1 MLASRKNELLERNA
15 KAEGRDRMDGKL
27 ARGFTRDGFRR
38 EMKAAGATA
47 DLLSETTTKLAQK
60 LRSRGKLSKD
70 DCISALS
77 QIHALKDD
85 PLTTVFHEVFI
96 SPDTSKL
103 SSNFDSA
110 IVGGYFYP
118 ETISFFKNEESIR
131 RYGLFYDR
139 YSRKKIDIRTLG
151 RPLYIREHAI
161 KRLLERANATY
172 VSVTRSL
179 WPGLLVTEALHY
191 FSELAVARP
200 FAIPTTDGMFLCIAA
215 MGKPNLDDTGFTR
228 MIVTRSG
235 HQLETTPCM
244 EPLVSTYLVN
254 TFVSL
259 SEMAP
264 DQCYLRSAL
273 MELIERHRS
282 VLTVAHLARVMNV
295 DGNEDGL
302 GLEAKFFGDPNAAR
316 DDFGKVFEGA
326 LWRQAIRTP
335 SDTPF
340 TEHFV
345 AQAMLERSA
354 KTDLQ

>member
-1 MLASRKNELLERNA
+1 
-15 KAEGRDRMDGKL
+15 MDGKL
-27 ARGFTRDGFRR
+27 ARGFTQDGFRK

-47 DLLSETTTKLAQK
+47 NSLSETTTKLAQK

-77 QIHALKDD
+77 QIQSLKDD
-85 PLTTVFHEVFI
+85 PLTTVFHEIFNSPYSSRI
-96 SPDTSKL
+96 SGNYDG
-103 SSNFDSA
+103 A
-110 IVGGYFYP
+110 IVGGYLYP
-118 ETISFFKNEESIR
+118 EVISFFKNEESVR

-161 KRLLERANATY
+161 KRLLERANSTY

-179 WPGLLVTEALHY
+179 WPGLLVTEALYY
-191 FSELAVARP
+191 FTEPTVARP

-215 MGKPNLDDTGFTR
+215 MGKPSLDDTGFTR
-228 MIVTRSG
+228 LTVTPSG
-235 HQLETTPCM
+235 HQHETTPCM
-244 EPLVSTYLVN
+244 EPLVSTCLVN

-264 DQCYLRSAL
+264 DQCHLRSAL

-282 VLTVAHLARVMNV
+282 VLTVAHLARVMSV

-302 GLEAKFFGDPNAAR
+302 GLETKFFGDPNAAK
-316 DDFGKVFEGA
+316 DDFWKFFEGA
-326 LWRQAIRTP
+326 LWQKAVRTP

-345 AQAMLERSA
+345 AQAMLERST
-354 KTDLQ
+354 KTNLQ